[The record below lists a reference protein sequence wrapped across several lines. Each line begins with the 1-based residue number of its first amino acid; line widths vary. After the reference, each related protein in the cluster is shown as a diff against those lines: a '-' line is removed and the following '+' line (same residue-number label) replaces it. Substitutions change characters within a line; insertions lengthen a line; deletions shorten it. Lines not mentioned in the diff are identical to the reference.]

1 MTYNLECATWE
12 LTLRCNLKCFHCE
25 FSAGNAIPD
34 ELTIKES
41 LKLIDDLKKTDCK
54 KIILMGGEPFLRSDW
69 DIICKKIIKEKIKLA
84 FISNG
89 YLDSERTFNKLKD
102 LNPEFI
108 GVSIDGGTAKTH
120 DKIRGVDGSF
130 NRAFNFIDKCNKLE
144 IPIIV
149 ITSIHK
155 LNIEELPFLREL
167 LFDRD
172 VSWTIQVTDIAGRFP
187 KEYLID
193 ENEFYSIGEFI
204 YETQKKHPK
213 NSKFINGAHDIGY
226 HSKYFPNFTGFPEW
240 IGCQAGISL
249 IGIESNGGIKGCS
262 ALTSKFV
269 EANIRDRSIVDIWN
283 DPESFP
289 YSRNFKN
296 EDLNGF
302 CKSCKFSRKCKGGCN
317 MTSFMSTGNLHGDPF
332 CFHKIEE
339 EKTK

>member
-1 MTYNLECATWE
+1 MKYSLECATWE

-25 FSAGNAIPD
+25 FSAGNALPD
-34 ELTIKES
+34 ELTTKES
-41 LKLIDDLKKTDCK
+41 LDLVDQLKNVNCK

-69 DIICKKIIKEKIKLA
+69 DIISKKIKDVGIKLA

-89 YLDSERTFNKLKD
+89 YLDSKRTFNKLEN

-120 DKIRGVDGSF
+120 DKIRGVEGSF
-130 NRAFNFIDKCNKLE
+130 SRALNFIDRCIKLE
-144 IPIIV
+144 IPVIV

-155 LNIEELPFLREL
+155 LNFEELPILRDL
-167 LFDRD
+167 LFNKD

-193 ENEFYSIGEFI
+193 ENEFYSIGKFI
-204 YETQKKHPK
+204 FETQKKHPMG
-213 NSKFINGAHDIGY
+213 SKFINGAHDIGY
-226 HSKYFPNFTGFPEW
+226 NSKYFPNLTSFPNW

-249 IGIESNGGIKGCS
+249 IGIESNGRIKGCS
-262 ALTSKFV
+262 ALTSEFV
-269 EANIRDRSIVDIWN
+269 EVNVRDRSIADIWN

-289 YSRNFKN
+289 YNRCFKK

-302 CKSCKFSRKCKGGCN
+302 CKSCEYGKTCKGGCT
-317 MTSFMSTGNLHGDPF
+317 MTSYMSTGNLHGDPF
-332 CFHKIEE
+332 CFHKIE
-339 EKTK
+339 KKMKK